1 MSTNNETLVS
11 IKQGIGTI
19 TLNRPDKKN
28 ALTRNMY
35 AAISELIRQ
44 ADTDPELRVLVIT
57 GAGGEFTA
65 GNDLNDFLNNP
76 DTDSDSATADF
87 LLTLAETTV
96 PIVAAVDGLAIGV
109 GTTLLAHC
117 DFVYADPAARF
128 SLPFINLA
136 LVPEAGASQTLVQM
150 AGYHKAAEL
159 LMLGEAFDTPS
170 AEAMGLVNKI
180 CAPGEAL
187 TQAMATA
194 QQLAAKSRTALRHT
208 KALMKRPGEPIGERI
223 YAELKIFS
231 RLLKTEAPREIMG
244 AFVEKRDIDPD
255 KID

>member
-1 MSTNNETLVS
+1 MNTNNETLVH

-35 AAISELIRQ
+35 AAISGLIRQ
-44 ADTDPELRVLVIT
+44 ADTDPDLRVLVIT
-57 GAGGEFTA
+57 GTGGDFTA

-128 SLPFINLA
+128 SLPFINLG
-136 LVPEAGASQTLVQM
+136 LVPEAGSSQTLVHM

-159 LMLGEAFDTPS
+159 LMLGEAFDATS

-187 TQAMATA
+187 TQALETA
-194 QQLAAKSRTALRHT
+194 ERLAAKSRSALRHT
-208 KALMKRPGEPIGERI
+208 KALMKRPSEPIGERI
-223 YAELKIFS
+223 HAELKIFS
-231 RLLKTEAPREIMG
+231 GLLKAEAPREIMS
-244 AFVEKRDIDPD
+244 AFIEKRDIDTD

>member
-1 MSTNNETLVS
+1 MNTSSETLIS
-11 IKQGIGTI
+11 RNRGIGTI
-19 TLNRPDKKN
+19 TLNRPEKKN
-28 ALTRNMY
+28 ALTREMY
-35 AAISELIRQ
+35 AAISDLIRQ
-44 ADTDPELRVLVIT
+44 ADTDPELRVIVIT
-57 GAGGEFTA
+57 GAGGDFTA
-65 GNDLNDFLNNP
+65 GNDLNDFLDNP
-76 DTDSDSATADF
+76 DTGSESATADF

-117 DFVYADPAARF
+117 DFVYADPAAKF

-136 LVPEAGASQTLVQM
+136 LVPEA
-150 AGYHKAAEL
+150 AEL
-159 LMLGEAFDTPS
+159 LMLGEAFDATR
-170 AEAMGLVNKI
+170 AEAMGLVNKV

-194 QQLAAKSRTALRHT
+194 ERLATKSRTALRHT
-208 KALMKRPGEPIGERI
+208 KALMKRPGEPIGDRI
-223 YAELKIFS
+223 YAELNIFS

-244 AFVEKRDIDPD
+244 AFIEKRDIDPD

>member
-87 LLTLAETTV
+87 LLTLAKTTV
-96 PIVAAVDGLAIGV
+96 PIVAVVDGLAIGV

-159 LMLGEAFDTPS
+159 LMLGEAFDAPS

-187 TQAMATA
+187 AQAMATA

>member
-1 MSTNNETLVS
+1 
-11 IKQGIGTI
+11 
-19 TLNRPDKKN
+19 
-28 ALTRNMY
+28 
-35 AAISELIRQ
+35 
-44 ADTDPELRVLVIT
+44 
-57 GAGGEFTA
+57 
-65 GNDLNDFLNNP
+65 
-76 DTDSDSATADF
+76 
-87 LLTLAETTV
+87 
-96 PIVAAVDGLAIGV
+96 
-109 GTTLLAHC
+109 
-117 DFVYADPAARF
+117 
-128 SLPFINLA
+128 
-136 LVPEAGASQTLVQM
+136 M

-159 LMLGEAFDTPS
+159 LMLGEAFDAPS

-194 QQLAAKSRTALRHT
+194 EQLAAKSRTALRHT

>member
-1 MSTNNETLVS
+1 MNKTSETLIS
-11 IKQGIGTI
+11 LNRGIGTI

-28 ALTRNMY
+28 ALTRDMY
-35 AAISELIRQ
+35 AAISDLIRQ
-44 ADTDPELRVLVIT
+44 ADTDPELRVIVIT
-57 GAGGEFTA
+57 GAGGDFTA

-76 DTDSDSATADF
+76 DTGSDSATADF

-117 DFVYADPAARF
+117 DFVYADPAAKF

-136 LVPEAGASQTLVQM
+136 LVPEAGSSQTLVQM

-159 LMLGEAFDTPS
+159 LMLGEAFDAAS
-170 AEAMGLVNKI
+170 AEAMGLVNKV

-194 QQLAAKSRTALRHT
+194 ERLAAKSRTALRHT

-223 YAELKIFS
+223 YAELNIFS

>member
-1 MSTNNETLVS
+1 MNTNNETLVS

-28 ALTRNMY
+28 ALTHNMY

-117 DFVYADPAARF
+117 DFVYADPVARF

-159 LMLGEAFDTPS
+159 LMLGEAFDAPS

-194 QQLAAKSRTALRHT
+194 EQLAAKSRTALRHT